1 MNTTYPELN
10 NAKNYCRNPKNSG
23 KRPWCFTTDRNKR
36 WEYCDI
42 PKCIPVDGGYS
53 NWTIK
58 SACSVTCGEGLQTWT
73 RVCKNPEPKFG
84 GRDCSHFGERD
95 EYRPCFVK
103 PCIVN
108 GGFSTWSLSIPCNV
122 SCGGGVE
129 IWKRSC
135 DNPEPKYGGRNCS
148 RLGNSME
155 LRSCNTMPC
164 PIDGN
169 YSNWTRASPCSV
181 TCGEGVEV
189 WIREC
194 DNPPGEYG
202 GNCSKQGPDQER
214 RSCRNEACPVS
225 SEEIGVIAIVASFLL
240 VAAITIFIFLRKRRR
255 KREYIQHYAIC
266 RFSSQHF
273 PGREQEQSNNNN
285 TEECASSSQRN
296 GTIPNYGNLTSEGK
310 PAPCLSRGI
319 VPYKSDYIN
328 TRPSQRSWYDRL
340 QVFRPITVEWL
351 RNAWGNVDV
360 FGNNV
365 YDVMQRYVGR
375 VFVLYDKAGNTGEG
389 QSAGSCN
396 PPRNTLEKS
405 SQGDS
410 NGSEK
415 EERSQTYDTLKRL
428 PSVVLPTGSGNALTT
443 RIA

>member
-1 MNTTYPELN
+1 MCDRVYKLFRCHFFFPGCDWTQSVFRRRKICRKTCLVAKRKCYNIWTFVRDLVDTPQTSQKTKELFNCEKEEPYISRNAGDTPECWYYDFRNPTDESSSAREWKINADCLYLNGSSYHGNISVTDSGTPCQSWTEQCPHRHTMNTTYPELN

-240 VAAITIFIFLRKRRR
+240 VAAIT
-255 KREYIQHYAIC
+255 
-266 RFSSQHF
+266 
-273 PGREQEQSNNNN
+273 
-285 TEECASSSQRN
+285 
-296 GTIPNYGNLTSEGK
+296 
-310 PAPCLSRGI
+310 
-319 VPYKSDYIN
+319 
-328 TRPSQRSWYDRL
+328 
-340 QVFRPITVEWL
+340 
-351 RNAWGNVDV
+351 
-360 FGNNV
+360 
-365 YDVMQRYVGR
+365 
-375 VFVLYDKAGNTGEG
+375 
-389 QSAGSCN
+389 
-396 PPRNTLEKS
+396 
-405 SQGDS
+405 
-410 NGSEK
+410 
-415 EERSQTYDTLKRL
+415 
-428 PSVVLPTGSGNALTT
+428 
-443 RIA
+443 